1 MMDKS
6 VSWPIILI
14 YYFSSTLAFMWTL
27 VGQIVKDSVEAPK
40 PLKYTPNFDAN
51 FKG

>member
-1 MMDKS
+1 MDKS

-27 VGQIVKDSVEAPK
+27 VQKTTEGQENDWLNIDHPRFFMYDHAKV
-40 PLKYTPNFDAN
+40 
-51 FKG
+51 